1 MTLTAGQRVR
11 YVGVTGRADG
21 PSGRVT
27 RVCRAWVRVRWDD
40 GRAEQVHPED
50 IVPESLSHSQA
61 AGVCPGRRLT

>member
-1 MTLTAGQRVR
+1 MTFTTGQRVR
-11 YVGVTGRADG
+11 YVGLTGRADG

-50 IVPESLSHSQA
+50 IVPESLSRSQPA
-61 AGVCPGRRLT
+61 IVSAGRRLT